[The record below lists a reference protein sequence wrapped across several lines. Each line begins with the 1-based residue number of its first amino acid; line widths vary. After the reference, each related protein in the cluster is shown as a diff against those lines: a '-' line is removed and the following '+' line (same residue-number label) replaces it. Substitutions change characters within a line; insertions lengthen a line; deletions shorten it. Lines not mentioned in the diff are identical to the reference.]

1 MLASKMMV
9 PRAVVS
15 LVIMVVLIIV
25 FARAFCGW
33 MCPVPLV
40 QKLRGVFTK
49 PEKQTKAEKA
59 KAVKQADAKAAE
71 AAADI
76 APLTED
82 EKAALAT
89 GCEKDSKGLSGC
101 ASCAKKRG
109 EAVDAR
115 HFVLGGALLSTFIFG
130 FPVFCLI
137 CPIGLTFATI
147 LLLVNLFA
155 QGDVTWSLI
164 VVPAILIAEVLLF
177 KKWCHKLCPLSAFM
191 SLIAKLNPHVQAHH
205 RQREVPGNGTGQEV
219 RCLRSRLRGGHRP
232 APSRA
237 VRGCVERM
245 HEVPLVRGRLPGA
258 RDQHAADRQERR
270 TRLAGGKRE
279 VAGKR
284 IRQTRTLRREERNT
298 GTARARIA
306 PGLPGRGWPS
316 KGFGDGPPSARERR
330 LFTLPSLPTSE
341 DAATPSFN
349 LRSRSGQ
356 PPHSLRRKPPHRPTS
371 WRKGPGNGN
380 DPSAYRRRQRAP
392 TRLAGKIA
400 NAYINR

>member
-1 MLASKMMV
+1 MKRNSKTLRTVTALAIVAIVFVGFLTNLGIGTISAPGIWDISILCPLGALGTMLASKMMV

-71 AAADI
+71 TAADI

-137 CPIGLTFATI
+137 CPVGLTFATI
-147 LLLVNLFA
+147 IGLWNLVQFNEPSWA
-155 QGDVTWSLI
+155 LI
-164 VVPAILIAEVLLF
+164 IFPIILIAEVTALR
-177 KKWCHKLCPLSAFM
+177 KWCSRICPISALVSLLSN
-191 SLIAKLNPHVQAHH
+191 LNVTLRPRVKTDA
-205 RQREVPGNGTGQEV
+205 
-219 RCLRSRLRGGHRP
+219 CLRSRGVDCHACVDVCPEQLDPHSKRIPECSKCGK
-232 APSRA
+232 
-237 VRGCVERM
+237 CVEAC
-245 HEVPLVRGRLPGA
+245 PAKAISIKLL
-258 RDQHAADRQERR
+258 
-270 TRLAGGKRE
+270 K
-279 VAGKR
+279 
-284 IRQTRTLRREERNT
+284 
-298 GTARARIA
+298 
-306 PGLPGRGWPS
+306 
-316 KGFGDGPPSARERR
+316 
-330 LFTLPSLPTSE
+330 
-341 DAATPSFN
+341 
-349 LRSRSGQ
+349 
-356 PPHSLRRKPPHRPTS
+356 
-371 WRKGPGNGN
+371 
-380 DPSAYRRRQRAP
+380 
-392 TRLAGKIA
+392 
-400 NAYINR
+400 